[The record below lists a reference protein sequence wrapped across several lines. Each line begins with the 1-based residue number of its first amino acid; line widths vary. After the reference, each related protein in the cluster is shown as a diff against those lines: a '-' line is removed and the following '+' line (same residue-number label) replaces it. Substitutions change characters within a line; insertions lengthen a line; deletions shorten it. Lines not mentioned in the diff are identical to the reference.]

1 MARNALYV
9 NKELFSSMA
18 WTAHGAKIWDGPG
31 TLSYTMKGD
40 LPVQAMPELDF
51 IFSSNDLSLLV
62 NRLSDFPIHQYESSI
77 TFVRDVR
84 RVPLK
89 CDSENQDELQHQS
102 QSFDGLGRF
111 YPYDIYSSNIASRD
125 GLIEALARLQAIDGF
140 GLAES
145 SRPAKYSILLADVA
159 IFWQLFRILYIF
171 TGLAPIRH
179 DLFLFLGLWHTY
191 QHCHKLIWSE
201 FRSTFLADS
210 FFVLFPDD
218 SLLFAPKLLQSQTFF
233 QYLRLSFKSW
243 RGDLLSAISTTKRL
257 MLKEQMDF
265 VTDIKQYKQNQ
276 VNFRY
281 DLYFRA

>member
-1 MARNALYV
+1 MLLRCMARNALYI

-31 TLSYTMKGD
+31 TLSYTMRGD
-40 LPVQAMPELDF
+40 LPVQAMPELES
-51 IFSSNDLSLLV
+51 IFSMKELSLLV
-62 NRLSDFPIHQYESSI
+62 TRLSEISIHQFETSI

-89 CDSENQDELQHQS
+89 SSSESKEELQHQS

-111 YPYDIYSSNIASRD
+111 YPYDIYPSNIALRE
-125 GLIEALARLQAIDGF
+125 GLLEALARIQAIDEF
-140 GLAES
+140 GLADS
-145 SRPAKYSILLADVA
+145 SRPGKYSILLADVA
-159 IFWQLFRILYIF
+159 IFWQLFRLLYIF
-171 TGLAPIRH
+171 TGFAPIRH

-210 FFVLFPDD
+210 FFTLFPND

-233 QYLRLSFKSW
+233 HYLRLSFPSW
-243 RGDLLSAISTTKRL
+243 RGVLLSTISTTKKL
-257 MLKEQMDF
+257 MLKEQMEF
-265 VTDIKQYKQNQ
+265 LEQLGEWKSNQ
-276 VNFRY
+276 VTLR
-281 DLYFRA
+281 